1 MSETDRTTFLSGANA
16 EFIAELYTRFLED
29 QGSVDEGWRRFF
41 GEIGDDAAALK
52 AERAGPPWARSRGVG
67 NGAAAQAASIDS
79 ETGRRAAIDTIRAMQ
94 LIRAYRVRGHLEADL
109 DPLGLERREHH
120 PELDY
125 RTYGFTEADLDRE
138 IFINNLLGREPTT
151 LREII
156 ADLRAIYCGRIG
168 VEYMH
173 IQVLAER
180 QWIQQK
186 FESRPKEQG
195 ARPSLTGAAKKEV

>member
-1 MSETDRTTFLSGANA
+1 L
-16 EFIAELYTRFLED
+16 
-29 QGSVDEGWRRFF
+29 
-41 GEIGDDAAALK
+41 
-52 AERAGPPWARSRGVG
+52 
-67 NGAAAQAASIDS
+67 
-79 ETGRRAAIDTIRAMQ
+79 Q

-109 DPLGLERREHH
+109 DPLGLEQRSQI

-125 RTYGFTEADLDRE
+125 RSYGFTEADLDRQV
-138 IFINNLLGREPTT
+138 FINAVLGREPTT

-156 ADLRAIYCGRIG
+156 ADLRAIYCGRMG

-186 FESRPKEQG
+186 FESPD
-195 ARPSLTGAAKKEV
+195 ARPSLTNAAKKEVLRVLTAAETFERFLDRRYTGTKRFGIEGAESLMAALEAMLRRGAKLGIAEFVI

>member
-1 MSETDRTTFLSGANA
+1 
-16 EFIAELYTRFLED
+16 
-29 QGSVDEGWRRFF
+29 
-41 GEIGDDAAALK
+41 
-52 AERAGPPWARSRGVG
+52 
-67 NGAAAQAASIDS
+67 
-79 ETGRRAAIDTIRAMQ
+79 
-94 LIRAYRVRGHLEADL
+94 LEADL
-109 DPLGLERREHH
+109 DPLGLEQRRRH

-138 IFINNLLGREPTT
+138 IFINNLLGRERAS

-156 ADLRAIYCGRIG
+156 AIVRETYCGRIG

-186 FESRPKEQG
+186 FERLDDQ
-195 ARPSLTGAAKKEV
+195 PSLTNAAKKDVLRVLTEAETFERFLDRRYTGTKRFGIEGGEALMPALEAILRRGAE

>member
-1 MSETDRTTFLSGANA
+1 MRRHCRPSAPARRGAGRTPRV
-16 EFIAELYTRFLED
+16 I
-29 QGSVDEGWRRFF
+29 
-41 GEIGDDAAALK
+41 
-52 AERAGPPWARSRGVG
+52 G
-67 NGAAAQAASIDS
+67 NGAAAPAVPVEAADFQ
-79 ETGRRAAIDTIRAMQ
+79 RAANNSIRALQ

-109 DPLGLERREHH
+109 DPLGLEQRRTH

-138 IFINNLLGREPTT
+138 IFINNVFGREPTT
-151 LREII
+151 LREIV

-180 QWIQQK
+180 QWIQQQIR
-186 FESRPKEQG
+186 EP
-195 ARPSLTGAAKKEV
+195 